1 MTVHDR
7 PRTEPIAGRA
17 YTLPVVRE
25 VPPPGSPTAPVDAAG
40 PEQRDL
46 VARSLLLCPGGH
58 ALRDPR

>member
-25 VPPPGSPTAPVDAAG
+25 VPIAGSSPASLEPHGSEQTPVFAADSHG
-40 PEQRDL
+40 W
-46 VARSLLLCPGGH
+46 
-58 ALRDPR
+58 

>member
-25 VPPPGSPTAPVDAAG
+25 NPLPGSLSAPVEPAG

-46 VARSLLLCPGGH
+46 VARSLMLRPEGH
-58 ALRDPR
+58 APRA